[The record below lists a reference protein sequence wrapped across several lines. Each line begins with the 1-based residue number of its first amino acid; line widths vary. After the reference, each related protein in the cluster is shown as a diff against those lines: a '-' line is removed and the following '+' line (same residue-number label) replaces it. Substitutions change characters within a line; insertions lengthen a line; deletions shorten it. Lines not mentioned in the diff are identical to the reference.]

1 MGLTEPRLVN
11 LVKTHKTTIEST
23 HRYEMFG
30 RNCRTIYMDPFLG
43 GYGDTFGRPGYA
55 RPDPEMLL
63 EQLEESRAR
72 EANLRLV
79 VLELREREG
88 YYQDVVKQFQ
98 LRDAK
103 LQSQIRSLQK
113 SLSET
118 KKDAQKAIKEAEKAR
133 SEARSAAQGKE
144 KDSCS
149 SDPASC
155 IQCPAKTIQQKPAP
169 REIRVPVETFL
180 SDLIREFTG
189 VDIKPNNLHNYDRES
204 EREKLD
210 EQVRRQREEERQRNK
225 KEQQEK
231 QRKEQEERQRKQREQ
246 EERQR
251 KQREQEERQRK
262 QKEEERQRKQKEEEQ
277 RKEQKEQEG
286 AKFRKNA
293 DSAATH
299 PLDDNVQ
306 KFMALLLSSLQ
317 AQQPYN
323 PLFQSPAF
331 KIYQPET
338 SSNVNF
344 NADSDSISQKAEAN
358 VHSPVS
364 TPEDSEA
371 ENESISSMPAS
382 PVQRP
387 QEGSSKPSSESLS
400 SSNLHK
406 HPSIEEVED
415 EEFVTLRKKTSS
427 QSQ

>member
-1 MGLTEPRLVN
+1 MNNTSDITGPGLVN

-43 GYGDTFGRPGYA
+43 EYGDTFSRPGYV
-55 RPDPEMLL
+55 RPDPELLL
-63 EQLEESRAR
+63 EQLDESRVR
-72 EANLRLV
+72 EANLRSV
-79 VLELREREG
+79 VSELREREC

-103 LQSQIRSLQK
+103 LQSQIRGLQE

-118 KKDAQKAIKEAEKAR
+118 RKEAQKAIKEAEKAR
-133 SEARSAAQGKE
+133 REARSAAEGKE
-144 KDSCS
+144 KDSCCS
-149 SDPASC
+149 EPTSC
-155 IQCPAKTIQQKPAP
+155 TQCPEKSTSQKPAP
-169 REIRVPVETFL
+169 QEIRLPVESFL

-189 VDIKPNNLHNYDRES
+189 VNIKPNNLHTYNRES
-204 EREKLD
+204 EKERLD
-210 EQVRRQREEERQRNK
+210 EQVRRQEEERK
-225 KEQQEK
+225 KEERKKEERKKEERLIK
-231 QRKEQEERQRKQREQ
+231 QREEEERQRKQ
-246 EERQR
+246 
-251 KQREQEERQRK
+251 KEQEERQRK
-262 QKEEERQRKQKEEEQ
+262 QKEEQQ
-277 RKEQKEQEG
+277 RKEHKKQEE
-286 AKFRKNA
+286 AKLRNNPE
-293 DSAATH
+293 SAATN

-306 KFMALLLSSLQ
+306 KFMALLVSSLQ

-323 PLFQSPAF
+323 PLFQNPTFS
-331 KIYQPET
+331 IYQPET
-338 SSNVNF
+338 SSNVKS
-344 NADSDSISQKAEAN
+344 NAGSDSKSQRARTS
-358 VHSPVS
+358 VHSAVS

-387 QEGSSKPSSESLS
+387 QEGSTKPSSDSLS

-406 HPSIEEVED
+406 HPSMEEVED